1 MTMNCSLHPIGNVG
15 RLYLARKEVGKWLI
29 SCEECVNVEVQSL
42 QKYLGE
48 SEEQMLKFVAGE
60 KSLSVVEEPDVFKK
74 RLKRRRQVS
83 CWKNLYMVDF

>member
-15 RLYLARKEVGKWLI
+15 RLYLARKEVAKWLI

-48 SEEQMLKFVAGE
+48 SEE
-60 KSLSVVEEPDVFKK
+60 
-74 RLKRRRQVS
+74 
-83 CWKNLYMVDF
+83 